1 MRQIKKRI
9 WYRLMILVAVIAIM
23 GVGSVCLANE
33 YDDNPDYQFL
43 YTAYQGKNYL
53 QLSSVLVNEYNPP
66 KYQLTGTTVHVSG
79 DNGSVTQG
87 QVVFRYNYDQQKA
100 YSYDRYRHQWLEV
113 NRGKNDMV
121 SERGVILVNA
131 LFHAAYGMEF
141 YH

>member
-1 MRQIKKRI
+1 MRQIKNLV
-9 WYRLMILVAVIAIM
+9 WYRLMILVAMIAIL
-23 GVGSVCLANE
+23 GVASVCLANE
-33 YDDNPDYQFL
+33 YDDNSDYQFL

-87 QVVFRYNYDQQKA
+87 LVMFRYNYDQQKA
-100 YSYDRYRHQWLEV
+100 YSYNRYTQQWLEV
-113 NRGKNDMV
+113 KRGKNDMV
-121 SERGVILVNA
+121 NERGVILANA